1 MWKCGTREAAC
12 KLKRIHPSRILRL
25 YIWKLNRARTP
36 ALVSVHSFDICW
48 KKSSPTIDKDR
59 GRGAFAASDDVFGH
73 ARVVAGVSQ
82 PGFFDDEIMVGCDD
96 KIGVTRW
103 VDHILVSLPL
113 HLKTDFSGQNSLQL
127 DRQQLATTPYSSTV
141 ARHDV
146 DERLLR
152 RRVCVGGKQRGTSF
166 LMQSHR
172 QRKTRRGLVWYWDTI
187 YLTPCWFEYLFA
199 SCGGRLQLLFCS
211 CWTSL

>member
-1 MWKCGTREAAC
+1 
-12 KLKRIHPSRILRL
+12 
-25 YIWKLNRARTP
+25 
-36 ALVSVHSFDICW
+36 
-48 KKSSPTIDKDR
+48 
-59 GRGAFAASDDVFGH
+59 
-73 ARVVAGVSQ
+73 
-82 PGFFDDEIMVGCDD
+82 MVGRDD

-152 RRVCVGGKQRGTSF
+152 RRVYVCRGGS
-166 LMQSHR
+166 SE
-172 QRKTRRGLVWYWDTI
+172 V
-187 YLTPCWFEYLFA
+187 
-199 SCGGRLQLLFCS
+199 LLF
-211 CWTSL
+211 

>member
-1 MWKCGTREAAC
+1 MWKCGAREAAC
-12 KLKRIHPSRILRL
+12 KLKRIHPSSFLRL

-73 ARVVAGVSQ
+73 ARVVAGVGQ
-82 PGFFDDEIMVGCDD
+82 PGFFDDEIMVGRDD

-113 HLKTDFSGQNSLQL
+113 HLKTDFSGQNPLHTALQWP
-127 DRQQLATTPYSSTV
+127 DMMWMRDFY
-141 ARHDV
+141 V
-146 DERLLR
+146 DGCM
-152 RRVCVGGKQRGTSF
+152 CVGGKQRGTSF

-172 QRKTRRGLVWYWDTI
+172 QKMTRRGLVWYWDTI
-187 YLTPCWFEYLFA
+187 YFTPCWFEYLFA
-199 SCGGRLQLLFCS
+199 SCGGRVQLLFCS